1 VKARGLAKLDVLGS
15 LVAQAAAETATP
27 ADADDWV
34 SVTIPIESV
43 ERAASGLIALGADAE
58 VVEPAELRERLV
70 ATVQE
75 LVRLYAPTQPTE
87 RRPRQRKRR

>member
-1 VKARGLAKLDVLGS
+1 LRPASTIPTLRAKARGLAKLDVLGS

-43 ERAASGLIALGADAE
+43 ERAASGLIALGADA
-58 VVEPAELRERLV
+58 VVDI
-70 ATVQE
+70 
-75 LVRLYAPTQPTE
+75 
-87 RRPRQRKRR
+87 